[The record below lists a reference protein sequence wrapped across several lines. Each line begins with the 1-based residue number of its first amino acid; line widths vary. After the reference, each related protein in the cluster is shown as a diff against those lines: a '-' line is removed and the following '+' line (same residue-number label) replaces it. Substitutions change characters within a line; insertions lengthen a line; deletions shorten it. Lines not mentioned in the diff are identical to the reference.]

1 MSLSGTDS
9 GPAGAQAV
17 PGVARSRPYIGR
29 RGQFKRS
36 RNGCLTCRSRRKKC
50 NEERP
55 RCIGCRRNYLE
66 CNWPV
71 EQDHRTSSPPSP
83 RQQDPGQSDLALHSQ
98 DFLTSP
104 SGEIVSRA
112 AEAEKPVKESLWTIS
127 FGSFTHLTRSCTLTP
142 ESPLLLQHYLTTTA
156 TMLPMPANENA
167 FITEIIPAASVDD
180 LLMHSVLVVSGAHMN
195 FEDGSDGAAQKA
207 TLCHYSSLIRLL
219 RVEFSELQASDIRK
233 LVRLLLILV
242 ILCHFEAI
250 SGVNGEALFRHL
262 RASREI
268 ILKILKYQE
277 STPLAHD
284 LTTHFG
290 LGLELYSYLVVTNCL
305 TPYGLLTER
314 TFPLDPFVTS
324 LDSLSH
330 YQTFGI
336 MFAGLHGLFELIP
349 QASLLFGQRLTEQEA
364 GADEPSPGCVELHD
378 TIQRRLQ
385 DWNVSQPTTDS
396 FHDKDS
402 MTNVSEAL
410 RHSIEIYLI
419 AAMQGSSILS
429 SGIISQLQ
437 DHVDIIFGSGRKL
450 HQSQWTATLMWP
462 SLIAG
467 SCTTQEDQQQS
478 LSRTLRNSRYRM
490 KHSIRASNL
499 LQCLWDDPDPLM
511 YGPYGLYLAISK
523 HDITFGTL

>member
-1 MSLSGTDS
+1 MSLSGTGS
-9 GPAGAQAV
+9 GPAGV

-71 EQDHRTSSPPSP
+71 EQNHPTSSPPSP

-98 DFLTSP
+98 DSLTSP
-104 SGEIVSRA
+104 SSEIVSRA

-195 FEDGSDGAAQKA
+195 FEDDADGAAQKA

-242 ILCHFEAI
+242 ILCHFE
-250 SGVNGEALFRHL
+250 V
-262 RASREI
+262 
-268 ILKILKYQE
+268 
-277 STPLAHD
+277 ST
-284 LTTHFG
+284 
-290 LGLELYSYLVVTNCL
+290 
-305 TPYGLLTER
+305 
-314 TFPLDPFVTS
+314 
-324 LDSLSH
+324 
-330 YQTFGI
+330 
-336 MFAGLHGLFELIP
+336 
-349 QASLLFGQRLTEQEA
+349 
-364 GADEPSPGCVELHD
+364 SP
-378 TIQRRLQ
+378 
-385 DWNVSQPTTDS
+385 
-396 FHDKDS
+396 
-402 MTNVSEAL
+402 
-410 RHSIEIYLI
+410 
-419 AAMQGSSILS
+419 
-429 SGIISQLQ
+429 SQLLALPCQ
-437 DHVDIIFGSGRKL
+437 YQVRHIGN
-450 HQSQWTATLMWP
+450 
-462 SLIAG
+462 
-467 SCTTQEDQQQS
+467 
-478 LSRTLRNSRYRM
+478 LR
-490 KHSIRASNL
+490 
-499 LQCLWDDPDPLM
+499 
-511 YGPYGLYLAISK
+511 G
-523 HDITFGTL
+523 

>member
-17 PGVARSRPYIGR
+17 SGVTRSRPYIGR

-66 CNWPV
+66 CNWPM
-71 EQDHRTSSPPSP
+71 EQDHQTSPASP
-83 RQQDPGQSDLALHSQ
+83 RHQDPSQVPSQ
-98 DFLTSP
+98 DSLTSP
-104 SGEIVSRA
+104 SNEVVVSRA
-112 AEAEKPVKESLWTIS
+112 AEAEKQMKESLWTIS
-127 FGSFTHLTRSCTLTP
+127 FGSFTHLTRSYTLTP

-156 TMLPMPANENA
+156 TMLPMPANKNA

-195 FEDGSDGAAQKA
+195 FEDDLDGAAQKA

-219 RVEFSELQASDIRK
+219 RVEFSELQASDIKK

-250 SGVNGEALFRHL
+250 SGVNGGALFRHL

-268 ILKILKYQE
+268 ILKILRYQE
-277 STPLAHD
+277 SAPLGHD
-284 LTTHFG
+284 LKTHFG
-290 LGLELYSYLVVTNCL
+290 LGLELYSYLIVTNCL

-314 TFPLDPFVTS
+314 TFPLDPFITS
-324 LDSLSH
+324 LDSLSS

-349 QASLLFGQRLTEQEA
+349 QASLLFSQRLTEQEA
-364 GADEPSPGCVELHD
+364 GVDEPSPGCVELHD

-385 DWNVSQPTTDS
+385 DWNVSQAATHS
-396 FHDKDS
+396 FYDKDS
-402 MTNVSEAL
+402 MTHVSEAI
-410 RHSIEIYLI
+410 RHSLEIYLI
-419 AAMQGSSILS
+419 AAMQGSSIS
-429 SGIISQLQ
+429 SPGAISQFQ
-437 DHVDIIFGSGRKL
+437 THVEIFFGSGRKL

-467 SCTTQEDQQQS
+467 SCTTRHDQQQS

-499 LQCLWDDPDPLM
+499 LQKLWDDTDPRM
-511 YGPYGLYLAISK
+511 YGPYGLYLAISQ
-523 HDITFGTL
+523 HDLTFGTL